1 MMKKP
6 GLICLVFLAA
16 TALVFAQQRGGGR
29 GFIGGGEIF
38 VSEDVHT
45 AREIGTRSVGTPM
58 WTNAPGFEKDVFT
71 YARIRYDKNPDGPKG
86 RGLGGWT
93 TDLPDSDLNLSFRL
107 QQMTSMKVDADGRL
121 LHLTDP
127 ELVNYPFL
135 FLSAPGV
142 MGFSDAEAAAL
153 RKHLLNG
160 GFLLMDDFWGDAEW
174 ANCEQMMK
182 MVFPDRDFFELPLDH
197 PLYHGVFEIKA
208 KLQCANSVLGVRSEQ
223 TGVTWENNHPG
234 DVRTVHHRAIAD
246 AKGRLMVL
254 ALHNTD
260 TGDGWER
267 EGESD
272 YYFHNFS
279 EKIAYP
285 LGVNIIYY
293 VMTH

>member
-1 MMKKP
+1 MMKRT
-6 GLICLVFLAA
+6 GLISLLFLLA
-16 TALVFAQQRGGGR
+16 TALVVAQRSGGGR

-38 VSEDVHT
+38 VGEDVHT
-45 AREIGTRSVGTPM
+45 AREIGTRSVGTPN
-58 WTNAPGFEKDVFT
+58 WTNAPPFGKDVFT

-107 QQMTSMKVDADGRL
+107 QQMTSMKVDPDGRL

-142 MGFSDAEAAAL
+142 MGFSPAEAAAL

-182 MVFPDRDFFELPLDH
+182 MVFPDREFFELPLDH

-208 KLQCANSVLGVRSEQ
+208 KLQCANSMLGVRSEQ

-272 YYFHNFS
+272 YYFHTFS